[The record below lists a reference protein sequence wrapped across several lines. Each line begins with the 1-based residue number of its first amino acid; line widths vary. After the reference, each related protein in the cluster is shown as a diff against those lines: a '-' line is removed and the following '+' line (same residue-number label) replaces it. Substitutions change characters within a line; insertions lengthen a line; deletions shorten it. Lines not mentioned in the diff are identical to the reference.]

1 MNIKADAVETV
12 PAFYIFQVK
21 EGTAVAFDAGMLAS
35 VINEI
40 KTLSEGARIEKV
52 YQPSRDELILQMR
65 SYEGGKRLLINA
77 GGNNPRIG
85 FSESPRENPQNPPMF
100 CMLLR
105 KYLNGAKLCDVRQ
118 AGFERVVYFEFQT
131 RDEMGFEC
139 KRMLIAEIMGK
150 YSNLIFTDGDKTII
164 SSLKSVDFTTSSLRQ
179 VLPGMRYELPPPQDK
194 KNPLEE
200 TKEGFFSELEAKF
213 GDKPTDKFI
222 VSSYLGISAAVAR
235 EMVYRATGDTDTFL
249 VECSRDRLW
258 ESFSE
263 IVGMIKNNSYEPCI
277 VYKGETPIEYAFCR
291 LTQYGEGALKE
302 IDSPGHLLDVFY
314 DSRDRETRVK
324 QFASDLLKILGNAQS
339 RITKKLE
346 IQRSELAEC
355 EKGEEYKKLGDI
367 ITANM
372 YLLKRG
378 MMEVELIDYDNML
391 NDGSFATCKIRL
403 DERLSPAANAQR
415 YYKKYN
421 KSKSARI
428 NLTKQIEI
436 GESEAEY
443 INSVFDS
450 LSRAET
456 PTDLAEIREELY
468 RSGYASKMKSYV
480 KAKAPKST
488 IMEYRTSGGYRVL
501 CGKNNIQNEHIT
513 FKLAEKTDYW
523 FHAKN
528 VPGSHVVMV
537 CEGEEPDAKDFTEA
551 AEIAALNSK
560 AEGENIAVDYAF
572 AKSIKK
578 PAGSKPGFVIYHTN
592 WTAYVTPNRER
603 VEKMRIR

>member
-1 MNIKADAVETV
+1 M
-12 PAFYIFQVK
+12 
-21 EGTAVAFDAGMLAS
+21 AFDAGMLAC

-40 KTLSEGARIEKV
+40 KTLSGGARIEKV
-52 YQPSRDELILQMR
+52 YQPSRDELVLQIR
-65 SYEGGKRLLINA
+65 SYEGGKKLLINA

-85 FSESPRENPQNPPMF
+85 FTDTPRENPQNPPMF

-105 KYLNGAKLCDVRQ
+105 KYLNGAKLLDVYQ
-118 AGFERVVYFEFQT
+118 SGFERVVFLEFET

-139 KRMLIAEIMGK
+139 KRVLIAEIMGK
-150 YSNLIFTDGDKTII
+150 YSNLIFADGDMKII

-179 VLPGMRYELPPPQDK
+179 VLPGMRYELPPKQDK
-194 KNPLEE
+194 KNPLDE
-200 TKEGFFSELEAKF
+200 TREGFMAELTSKF
-213 GDKPTDKFI
+213 GDKPADKFI
-222 VSSYLGISAAVAR
+222 SGSYLGISASVAR
-235 EMVYRATGDTDTFL
+235 EIVYRSTGQTDTYL
-249 VECSRDRLW
+249 VDCPPEALW
-258 ESFSE
+258 QSFENTIS
-263 IVGMIKNNSYEPCI
+263 MIKENNYSPSI
-277 VYKGETPIEYAFCR
+277 VYKGDSPVEYAFCE
-291 LTQYGEGALKE
+291 LLQYGPSFEVRKF
-302 IDSPGHLLDVFY
+302 DSVGKMLDAFY
-314 DSRDRETRVK
+314 DGRDRETRVK

-339 RITKKLE
+339 RISKKLD
-346 IQRSELAEC
+346 IQKSELAEC
-355 EKGEEYKKLGDI
+355 EKGEEYKRIGDM
-367 ITANM
+367 ITANI

-378 MMEVELIDYDNML
+378 MKSVELTDYSKQLD
-391 NDGSFATCKIRL
+391 DGSFAVCTIEL
-403 DERLSPAANAQR
+403 DERLSPASNAQR
-415 YYKKYN
+415 MYKRYN
-421 KSKSARI
+421 KSKSAKI
-428 NLTKQIEI
+428 NLAKQIEL
-436 GESEAEY
+436 GEAEEAY
-443 INSVFDS
+443 ISTVFDA

-513 FKLAEKTDYW
+513 FKLAEKSDYW

-528 VPGSHVVMV
+528 VPGSHVVMI

-592 WTAYVTPNRER
+592 WTAYVTPKRER
-603 VEKMRIR
+603 VEKMRVK

>member
-1 MNIKADAVETV
+1 M
-12 PAFYIFQVK
+12 
-21 EGTAVAFDAGMLAS
+21 AFDAGMLAC

-40 KTLSEGARIEKV
+40 KTLSGGARVEKV

-65 SYEGGKRLLINA
+65 SFEGGKKLLINA

-85 FSESPRENPQNPPMF
+85 FTETSRENPQNPPMF

-105 KYLNGAKLCDVRQ
+105 KYLNGAKLTDVYQ
-118 AGFERVVYFEFQT
+118 AGFERVVIFEFAT

-139 KRMLIAEIMGK
+139 KRVLIAEIMGK
-150 YSNLIFTDGDKTII
+150 YSNLIFADGDMKII

-179 VLPGMRYELPPPQDK
+179 VLPGMRYEMPPKQDK
-194 KNPLEE
+194 KDPLSE
-200 TKEGFFSELEAKF
+200 TREGFSAELMANF
-213 GDKPTDKFI
+213 GDKPADKFI
-222 VSSYLGISAAVAR
+222 SSTYLGISMAVAR
-235 EMVYRATGDTDTFL
+235 EIAYRASGQSDAYL
-249 VECSRDRLW
+249 VDILPEKLMD
-258 ESFSE
+258 SFFA
-263 IVGMIKNNSYEPCI
+263 VVDMIKQNVYAPSI
-277 VYKGETPIEYAFCR
+277 VYKGESPVEYAFCE
-291 LTQYGEGALKE
+291 LTHYGSDFE
-302 IDSPGHLLDVFY
+302 IKPFDSVGRMLDAFY
-314 DSRDRETRVK
+314 DGRDREVRVK
-324 QFASDLLKILGNAQS
+324 QFASDLVKILNNAEA

-355 EKGEEYKKLGDI
+355 EKGEEYKRMGDM
-367 ITANM
+367 ITANI

-378 MMEVELIDYDNML
+378 MKSVELTDYSEQL
-391 NDGSFATCKIRL
+391 EDGSFAVCTVEL

-415 YYKKYN
+415 MYKKYN
-421 KSKSARI
+421 KSKSAKI
-428 NLTKQIEI
+428 NLTRQIEL
-436 GESEAEY
+436 GESEERY
-443 INSVFDS
+443 ISSVFDA

-488 IMEYRTSGGYRVL
+488 IMEYKTSGGYRVL
-501 CGKNNIQNEHIT
+501 CGKNNIQNEYIT
-513 FKLAEKTDYW
+513 FKLAEKSDYW

-528 VPGSHVVMV
+528 VPGSHVLMI

-560 AEGENIAVDYAF
+560 AEGENIAVDYAY

-578 PAGSKPGFVIYHTN
+578 PAGAKPGFVIYHTN
-592 WTAYVTPNRER
+592 WTAYVTPNREK
-603 VEKMRIR
+603 VEKMRIK

>member
-1 MNIKADAVETV
+1 M
-12 PAFYIFQVK
+12 
-21 EGTAVAFDAGMLAS
+21 AFDAGMLS
-35 VINEI
+35 CVINEI
-40 KTLSEGARIEKV
+40 KTLSGGARIEKV

-85 FSESPRENPQNPPMF
+85 FTDTPRENPQNPPMF

-105 KYLNGAKLCDVRQ
+105 KYLNGAKLCDVYQ
-118 AGFERVVYFEFQT
+118 AGFERVAFFEFQT

-139 KRMLIAEIMGK
+139 KRVLVAEIMGK
-150 YSNLIFTDGDKTII
+150 YSNLIFTDGDMKII
-164 SSLKSVDFTTSSLRQ
+164 SALKTVDFTTSSLRQ
-179 VLPGMRYELPPPQDK
+179 VLPGMKYELPPKQDK
-194 KNPLEE
+194 KDPLAE
-200 TKEGFFSELEAKF
+200 TREGFMAELSAKF
-213 GDKPTDKFI
+213 GDKPADKFI
-222 VSSYLGISAAVAR
+222 TGSYLGISAAVAR
-235 EMVYRATGDTDTFL
+235 EIVYRATRQSDTFL
-249 VECSRDRLW
+249 VDCLPDALW
-258 ESFSE
+258 QSFST
-263 IVGMIKNNSYEPCI
+263 IVSMIKENKYSPAI
-277 VYKGETPIEYAFCR
+277 VYKG
-291 LTQYGEGALKE
+291 
-302 IDSPGHLLDVFY
+302 DSPFEYSFCELTHYGSSFQLKRIESAGKLLDTFY
-314 DSRDRETRVK
+314 DGRDRETRVK

-339 RITKKLE
+339 RISKKLD

-355 EKGEEYKKLGDI
+355 EKGEKYKKLGDI
-367 ITANM
+367 ITANI

-378 MMEVELIDYDNML
+378 MKSVELTDYETQLD
-391 NDGSFATCKIRL
+391 DGSFATCTIEL

-415 YYKKYN
+415 FYKRYN
-421 KSKSARI
+421 KSKSAKI
-428 NLTKQIEI
+428 NLTRQIEL
-436 GESEAEY
+436 GEAEEAY
-443 INSVFDS
+443 ISTVFDS

-513 FKLAEKTDYW
+513 FKLAEKSDYW

-528 VPGSHVVMV
+528 VPGSHVVMI

-592 WTAYVTPNRER
+592 WTAYVTPDRER
-603 VEKMRIR
+603 VEKMRIK

>member
-1 MNIKADAVETV
+1 M
-12 PAFYIFQVK
+12 
-21 EGTAVAFDAGMLAS
+21 AFDAGMLAC

-40 KTLSEGARIEKV
+40 KTLSGGARIEKV
-52 YQPSRDELILQMR
+52 YQPSRDELVLQMR
-65 SYEGGKRLLINA
+65 SYEGGKKLLINA

-85 FSESPRENPQNPPMF
+85 FTDTPRENPQNPPMF

-105 KYLNGAKLCDVRQ
+105 KYLNGAKLTDVYQ
-118 AGFERVVYFEFQT
+118 AGFERVAFFEFLT

-139 KRMLIAEIMGK
+139 KRILIAEIMGK
-150 YSNLIFTDGDKTII
+150 YSNLIFADGDMKII
-164 SSLKSVDFTTSSLRQ
+164 SSLKAVDFTTSSLRQ
-179 VLPGMRYELPPPQDK
+179 VLPGMRYELPPKQDK
-194 KNPLEE
+194 RDPLTE
-200 TKEGFFSELEAKF
+200 TRDGFMSELMDKF
-213 GDKPTDKFI
+213 TDKPADKFI
-222 VSSYLGISAAVAR
+222 SGTYLGISAAVAR
-235 EMVYRATGDTDTFL
+235 EIVYKATGETDTFL
-249 VECSRDRLW
+249 VDCLPEALW
-258 ESFSE
+258 KSFEDTVS
-263 IVGMIKNNSYEPCI
+263 MIKENNYAPSI
-277 VYKGETPIEYAFCR
+277 VYKGESPVEYAFCE
-291 LTQYGEGALKE
+291 LMQYGQGYSVKRF
-302 IDSPGHLLDVFY
+302 DSVGGMLDAFY
-314 DSRDRETRVK
+314 DGRDREVRVK
-324 QFASDLLKILGNAQS
+324 QFASDLLKILGNAHS
-339 RITKKLE
+339 RISKKLD

-355 EKGEEYKKLGDI
+355 EKGEEYKRMGDM
-367 ITANM
+367 ITANI

-378 MMEVELIDYDNML
+378 MKSVELTDYSEQLD
-391 NDGSFATCKIRL
+391 DGSFATCTVEL

-415 YYKKYN
+415 MYKKYN
-421 KSKSARI
+421 KSKSAKI
-428 NLTKQIEI
+428 NLTKQIDI
-436 GESEAEY
+436 GEAEEEY
-443 INSVFDS
+443 IQSVFDS

-468 RSGYASKMKSYV
+468 RSGYASKMKTYV
-480 KAKAPKST
+480 KAKTSKST

-513 FKLAEKTDYW
+513 FKLAEKSDYW

-592 WTAYVTPNRER
+592 WTAYVTPSREK
-603 VEKMRIR
+603 VEKMRIK

>member
-1 MNIKADAVETV
+1 M
-12 PAFYIFQVK
+12 
-21 EGTAVAFDAGMLAS
+21 AFDAGMLAS

-52 YQPSRDELILQMR
+52 YQPSRDELVLQMR

-85 FSESPRENPQNPPMF
+85 FSDSPRENPQNPPMF

-139 KRMLIAEIMGK
+139 KRVLIAEIMGK
-150 YSNLIFTDGDKTII
+150 YSNLIFTDGEMKII
-164 SSLKSVDFTTSSLRQ
+164 SALKSVDFTTSSLRQ

-194 KNPLEE
+194 RNPLEE
-200 TKEGFFSELEAKF
+200 TREGFVSEMMAKF
-213 GDKPTDKFI
+213 GDKPADKFI
-222 VSSYLGISAAVAR
+222 IGSYLGISAAVAR
-235 EMVYRATGDTDTFL
+235 EIVYRATGEVDTFL
-249 VECSRDRLW
+249 VDCPPDRLW
-258 ESFSE
+258 ESFSS
-263 IVGMIKNNSYEPCI
+263 IVSMIKENRYSPSI
-277 VYKGETPIEYAFCR
+277 AYKGDTPIEYAFCR
-291 LTQYGEGALKE
+291 LTQYGDAALKYV
-302 IDSPGHLLDVFY
+302 DSPGRLLDAFY

-346 IQRSELAEC
+346 IQRGELAEC
-355 EKGEEYKKLGDI
+355 EKGEEYKKMGDL
-367 ITANM
+367 ITANI

-378 MMEVELIDYDNML
+378 MKKVELTDYENML
-391 NDGSFATCKIRL
+391 EDGSFATCSVEL
-403 DERLSPAANAQR
+403 DERLSPASNAQR
-415 YYKKYN
+415 YYKRYN
-421 KSKSARI
+421 KSKSAKL

-468 RSGYASKMKSYV
+468 RSGYASKMKTYT

-501 CGKNNIQNEHIT
+501 CGKNNIQNEYIT

-537 CEGEEPDAKDFTEA
+537 CEGEDPDAINFTEA

-560 AEGENIAVDYAF
+560 AEGENVAVDYAF

-592 WTAYVTPNRER
+592 WTAYVTPNREK
-603 VEKMRIR
+603 VEKMRLK